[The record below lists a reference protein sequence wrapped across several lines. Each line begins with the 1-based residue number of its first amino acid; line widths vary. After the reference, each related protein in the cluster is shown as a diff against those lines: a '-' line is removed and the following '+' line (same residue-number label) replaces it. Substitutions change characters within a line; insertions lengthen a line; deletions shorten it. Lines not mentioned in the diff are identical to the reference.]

1 MTSAQMYAGMPGFS
15 ASVRPMTDSERK
27 AAVGTLRPLRNNARG
42 MAVFSIVMALMINFV
57 TDPIA
62 MIVPVFFALAS
73 LGMAVKA
80 RKGVGSMSKMLATG
94 TVTEVRTVPKRMN
107 TGRGWE
113 LGMFYAMRSRV
124 LNGVLVEG
132 VPASLTVL
140 PETKHLLAVNGTP
153 LRTPVQLM
161 SAPGAVM
168 PIAPSTFHQVPIAAP
183 MPGDE
188 ELPPPPED
196 WVGLSCLKCGHNNA
210 TNASFCEKCGMRVA
224 K

>member
-1 MTSAQMYAGMPGFS
+1 LTSAQMYAGMPGFS
-15 ASVRPMTDSERK
+15 VSVRPMTDSERK
-27 AAVGTLRPLRNNARG
+27 AAVSTLRPLRNNARG
-42 MAVFSIVMALMINFV
+42 MAMVSILMALMINFV

-62 MIVPVFFALAS
+62 MILPIVFGLAS

-80 RKGVGSMSKMLATG
+80 RKGVGSMSKTLATG
-94 TVTEVRTVPKRMN
+94 TVAEIRTMPKRMS

-113 LGMFYAMRSRV
+113 LGMFYAMRSRA

-153 LRTPVQLM
+153 LRSPVQLM

-168 PIAPSTFHQVPIAAP
+168 PIAPSAVQQAPISAP
-183 MPGDE
+183 MPVGE

-196 WVGLSCLKCGHNNA
+196 WVGLSCPKCGHNNA
-210 TNASFCEKCGMRVA
+210 NNASFCEKCGVRIA

>member
-1 MTSAQMYAGMPGFS
+1 
-15 ASVRPMTDSERK
+15 MTDSERK
-27 AAVGTLRPLRNNARG
+27 AAVNTLRPLRNNARG
-42 MAVFSIVMALMINFV
+42 MALMSILMAVMINFV

-62 MIVPVFFALAS
+62 MILPIVFGLAS

-80 RKGVGSMSKMLATG
+80 RKGVSSMSKMLATG
-94 TVTEVRTVPKRMN
+94 TVTEVRTVPKRMS

-113 LGMFYAMRSRV
+113 LGMFYAMRSRT

-132 VPASLTVL
+132 VPASMTVL

-168 PIAPSTFHQVPIAAP
+168 PIAPSTFQQAPIAAP
-183 MPGDE
+183 MPTSD
-188 ELPPPPED
+188 ELPPPPDD
-196 WVGLSCLKCGHNNA
+196 WVGLSCPKCGHNNA
-210 TNASFCEKCGMRVA
+210 NNASFCEKCGMRMA